1 MAFRSLC
8 TSTDTRFTGN
18 WCSINAGASSRESA
32 MMPSGLVCWFM
43 DIASRERLAT
53 LQRDSAQRVELHP
66 GPSRCRLFLVALVFA
81 GRQPAASHQDA
92 QIEGVLVCPETERA
106 PEGIAPSETN
116 LVGQAGR

>member
-32 MMPSGLVCWFM
+32 VTPSGRVCWFM
-43 DIASRERLAT
+43 DISSRERFAAF
-53 LQRDSAQRVELHP
+53 QPDSAQRVELHP
-66 GPSRCRLFLVALVFA
+66 GLSRCRLFLVALVFA
-81 GRQPAASHQDA
+81 GRQPAASHHDT

-106 PEGIAPSETN
+106 PEGVAPSETN
-116 LVGQAGR
+116 LMGQAGR